1 MTKHWLMHKHANAK
15 VEWIDRV
22 KGKTQQRTTI
32 QCILLYIIGSWII
45 GLFGSYHVGTMSK
58 INIRA
63 MVFNAT
69 VNNVSVISWKLVV
82 LVEETQVL
90 GENHRHAA
98 NH

>member
-32 QCILLYIIGSWII
+32 QGILLYIIGSWII

-58 INIRA
+58 INTYALSDKSI
-63 MVFNAT
+63 VL
-69 VNNVSVISWKLVV
+69 LVV
-82 LVEETQVL
+82 
-90 GENHRHAA
+90 NAKIA
-98 NH
+98 C

>member
-58 INIRA
+58 INIYA
-63 MVFNAT
+63 LSDKYIVL
-69 VNNVSVISWKLVV
+69 LVV
-82 LVEETQVL
+82 
-90 GENHRHAA
+90 NAKIA
-98 NH
+98 C